1 MQIRHVRIFL
11 QHGSIEHMHLQTIL
25 GFLNKVLRI
34 LLKNVG
40 KTLEVLSNL
49 FIFLSVTEKRK

>member
-1 MQIRHVRIFL
+1 MQIRQVKIFL

-25 GFLNKVLRI
+25 RFLNQVLRI
-34 LLKNVG
+34 KNVG

-49 FIFLSVTEKRK
+49 YIFLSVTEKRK